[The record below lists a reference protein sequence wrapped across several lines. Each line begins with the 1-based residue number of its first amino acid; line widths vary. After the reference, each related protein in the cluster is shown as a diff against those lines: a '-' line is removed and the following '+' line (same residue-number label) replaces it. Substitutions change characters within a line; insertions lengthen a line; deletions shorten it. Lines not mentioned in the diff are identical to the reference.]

1 MTKLTDL
8 QYEIQNRL
16 LDLVKSLE
24 LPRKLPHSLWMGD
37 FQRTAEAVAELG
49 QVYSAQLDEVEFS
62 VYKNTSAS
70 PIYVAIQI
78 AEDLL
83 PRLDHVG
90 EDEPYRRI
98 CTSFRRGL
106 ERGFIA
112 RCNRPVLASVPKS

>member
-1 MTKLTDL
+1 MTKLNAL
-8 QYEIQNRL
+8 QAKIQDRL
-16 LDLVKSLE
+16 LALSKDLV
-24 LPRKLPHSLWMGD
+24 LPRKLPHSLWMSN
-37 FQRTAEAVAELG
+37 FQRTAEAVEECG
-49 QVYSAQLDEVEFS
+49 RHYSDMLDEVEFS

-112 RCNRPVLASVPKS
+112 RCNRPALASVPKS